1 MKKIILPVISVASL
15 FVGASSVLAAPDM
28 TQIPISTP
36 TNSIESIG
44 TLVSSGITAVIVI
57 AGLMTFLYLVWGGI
71 EWLTSG
77 GDKAKYEAARDRIT
91 AALIG
96 LAIVSAA
103 WAIMQLVS
111 FFFGIDITNLKFP
124 SAANRNNS
132 SVVCGAGSHPAV
144 QANGTTICAP
154 N

>member
-1 MKKIILPVISVASL
+1 MKKIILPSFFVVSL
-15 FVGASSVLAAPDM
+15 FTAATSALAQASTTITI
-28 TQIPISTP
+28 TQP
-36 TNSIESIG
+36 TNSITSIG

-77 GDKAKYEAARDRIT
+77 GDKSKYEAARDRIT

-111 FFFGIDITNLKFP
+111 FFFGIDITKLQFP
-124 SAANRNNS
+124 SAANQGIRCTS
-132 SVVCGAGSHPAV
+132 TGVPPGCTP
-144 QANGTTICAP
+144 
-154 N
+154 

>member
-1 MKKIILPVISVASL
+1 MKKIILPVFSVASL
-15 FVGASSVLAAPDM
+15 FVGASSAFAQA
-28 TQIPISTP
+28 TTSIPIATP
-36 TNSIESIG
+36 ANSITSIG

-124 SAANRNNS
+124 NAVGND
-132 SVVCGAGSHPAV
+132 SHGCVSPQV
-144 QANGTTICAP
+144 WDGVTCK
-154 N
+154 

>member
-1 MKKIILPVISVASL
+1 MKKIILPAFLGILLTSA
-15 FVGASSVLAAPDM
+15 GTVLADE
-28 TQIPISTP
+28 TTIPISTP
-36 TNSIESIG
+36 TNSITSIG
-44 TLVSSGITAVIVI
+44 QLVSSGITAVIVI

-77 GDKAKYEAARDRIT
+77 GDKSKYEAARDRIT

-103 WAIMQLVS
+103 WAVMQLVS

-124 SAANRNNS
+124 SAVNKSSGTNLRNCNS
-132 SVVCGAGSHPAV
+132 GEQPTYVSGVPSCR
-144 QANGTTICAP
+144 
-154 N
+154 